1 MPDPPLAAVPQPP
14 MAGVPQPP
22 MAAVPQPPMAAVPQP
37 PMAAVPQ
44 PPMAAVPQPPMAAVP
59 QPPMAA
65 VPQPPMAAVPQPPMA
80 AVPQPPMAAVPQPPM
95 AAQFHN
101 HQWQQFHNH
110 QWQRFH
116 NHQWQQF
123 HNLQWQQSHNH
134 QWQQFHNHQ
143 WQRFHNHQWQRFHN
157 HQWQQFHNLQ
167 WQRSHNHQWQR
178 FHNHQW
184 QQFHNLQWQQFH
196 NHQWQRF
203 HNHQWQRFHN
213 HQWQQFH
220 NLQWQRSHNH
230 QWRRELFRQHLPC
243 FIRAY
248 HPKVCLLPSQYLPSG
263 FHPAGGAAR
272 PPELS
277 EEQKRELERAALR
290 ELASASGDHNREPE
304 EVVKTLAGRLF
315 FLSRCDVATMLT
327 NVATSV
333 QSLGRHDVGLLANE
347 DGTTFTFI
355 QSPHYGTDNFAEGL
369 QHPSRHR
376 RAVEDA
382 KERINRSDCR
392 SRERF
397 LRAAR
402 AGTPSN
408 VEERRSPNP
417 PKSTKRST
425 SMAARDFPKSTY
437 EQIQQVLQ
445 EQRRTS
451 RHEKRGASAS
461 RKGQRRPSS
470 ADGGYLLWRYGGKY
484 PQECLY
490 ENYRLRGM
498 RRRQH

>member
-1 MPDPPLAAVPQPP
+1 MAAGTVQATSPLFHQ
-14 MAGVPQPP
+14 GVP
-22 MAAVPQPPMAAVPQP
+22 
-37 PMAAVPQ
+37 
-44 PPMAAVPQPPMAAVP
+44 
-59 QPPMAA
+59 
-65 VPQPPMAAVPQPPMA
+65 
-80 AVPQPPMAAVPQPPM
+80 
-95 AAQFHN
+95 
-101 HQWQQFHNH
+101 
-110 QWQRFH
+110 
-116 NHQWQQF
+116 
-123 HNLQWQQSHNH
+123 L
-134 QWQQFHNHQ
+134 
-143 WQRFHNHQWQRFHN
+143 
-157 HQWQQFHNLQ
+157 
-167 WQRSHNHQWQR
+167 
-178 FHNHQW
+178 
-184 QQFHNLQWQQFH
+184 
-196 NHQWQRF
+196 
-203 HNHQWQRFHN
+203 
-213 HQWQQFH
+213 
-220 NLQWQRSHNH
+220 
-230 QWRRELFRQHLPC
+230 
-243 FIRAY
+243 
-248 HPKVCLLPSQYLPSG
+248 PKVCLLPSQYLPSG

-425 SMAARDFPKSTY
+425 SIAARDFPKSTY
-437 EQIQQVLQ
+437 EQIQEVLQ

-498 RRRQH
+498 RGRQH